1 MNKVAL
7 VLGGNGGIGN
17 SAVKR
22 LVEDGFKVCTT
33 YFKHKDK
40 LKELEIKFG
49 SNEISVFQC
58 DVTNEDEV
66 NKIISN
72 INSIFGEIDVVVF
85 AITSSL
91 KNTRILKLDWGEYNN
106 HFDIQV
112 KPMFIVLKALSEQIN
127 AKYKTKFIVLLTE
140 YCIGSPPKGLSN
152 YVTSKY
158 AAMGMAKT
166 MAIELSQYNSTAN
179 MISPGMVETPLL
191 DSLPAKLK
199 ELTSHQNPLRRN
211 ALPDDVSNT
220 ISFLASD
227 QSDYLNGANIVINGG
242 GIMQ

>member
-22 LVEDGFKVCTT
+22 LLEDGFKVCTT

-40 LKELEIKFG
+40 LKEMEIELG

-72 INSIFGEIDVVVF
+72 INAAFGEIDVVVF
-85 AITSSL
+85 AVTSAL
-91 KNTRILKLDWGEYNN
+91 KNIRILKLDWDEYNS
-106 HFDIQV
+106 HFDIQI
-112 KPMFIVLKALSEQIN
+112 KPMFFVMKALSEQIN

-166 MAIELSQYNSTAN
+166 MAIELSQCNSTVN
-179 MISPGMVETPLL
+179 MISPGMVETSLL
-191 DSLPAKLK
+191 KNLDTSFNNILSEETKLYI
-199 ELTSHQNPLRRN
+199 P
-211 ALPDDVSNT
+211 VSQSSFT
-220 ISFLASD
+220 KSYISECK
-227 QSDYLNGANIVINGG
+227 
-242 GIMQ
+242 M

>member
-191 DSLPAKLK
+191 DSLPAKLI